1 MTLKSMLAYLSI
13 DLSTLYLHSESK
25 IDTRAGF
32 ASHFIF
38 FFFKKKTKSFPGS
51 KIHLATATVIHT
63 LYIRAHLHIIS
74 YDGPDRGVC
83 SVLFC
88 SSLPARQTAIR
99 DPQFVISS
107 SDKTRRPPRSRRGKT
122 CFPQQKQKP
131 NPNACMFATW
141 WRKEGKGEIYTDGY
155 MTRKQ
160 NKYRGKKSVVHN

>member
-25 IDTRAGF
+25 IDTRGGICISLF
-32 ASHFIF
+32 F
-38 FFFKKKTKSFPGS
+38 FFFKKKTEVIPGQQNPS
-51 KIHLATATVIHT
+51 ATATVIHT

-107 SDKTRRPPRSRRGKT
+107 DKTRRPPRSRRGNT
-122 CFPQQKQKP
+122 CLPQQKQKP

-141 WRKEGKGEIYTDGY
+141 SRKEGKGEIYTDGY

-160 NKYRGKKSVVHN
+160 KKYRGKKSVVHN